1 VSSLAKR
8 TGSKF
13 GWLIF
18 AIGVLGFITGTEII
32 GKIFFINRTE
42 SMPRGIYL
50 KQAQTKLKS
59 GDIIVFYFDEFKSNL
74 VKYVVG
80 VASSEFCIDQE
91 AILWLDSFPVAQ
103 LNIEKYP
110 SKKPDQSQCQ
120 RLATDEILVIGEHP
134 DSYDSRYFGPIK
146 LERIIAKV
154 ELLWE
159 F

>member
-1 VSSLAKR
+1 MAKR

-18 AIGVLGFITGTEII
+18 AIGVLGFITSTEIS

-80 VASSEFCIDQE
+80 VAPSEFCIDQE

-146 LERIIAKV
+146 LERIIAQV
-154 ELLWE
+154 ELIWE